1 MPLQTDLLSV
11 FPLHYSATPQ
21 PTVLAS
27 VLQSAVVLLSI
38 PAVLE
43 YPSLPD
49 SPSVAPTDPVQ
60 TYLSDKGSS
69 LALPASP
76 SVPHYT
82 PAILKSWLFP
92 GLSFTSTSLPTLF
105 LLPGMLFLLAF
116 LTNSSSCQSAV
127 CPALA
132 KPPLHSLSVSQILS

>member
-1 MPLQTDLLSV
+1 MPLQTDLLSL
-11 FPLHYSATPQ
+11 FPLDYSTTLQ

-27 VLQSAVVLLSI
+27 VLHSAVMLLSI

-49 SPSVAPTDPVQ
+49 SPSVAPTDSVQ
-60 TYLSDKGSS
+60 TSYLSDKGSS

-76 SVPHYT
+76 SVLHYT
-82 PAILKSWLFP
+82 PAILKSWQFP

-105 LLPGMLFLLAF
+105 LFPGMLFFLDF
-116 LTNSSSCQSAV
+116 LTPHLARVWSALPWQGHP
-127 CPALA
+127 CT
-132 KPPLHSLSVSQILS
+132 LSVSQLLS